1 MLGKIIGLQNYL
13 NPSSWNCV
21 ILCDKD
27 FYRYGYI
34 KKVGMRDKLRCSRW
48 TQYNHKALCKPETPT
63 GIYRQLPNARR
74 RKENS
79 QLESLKELS
88 PTDILILSF
97 LSFKTMQLH
106 ICVALNP

>member
-1 MLGKIIGLQNYL
+1 MGSFSLFMYMLGKIIGLQNYL

-48 TQYNHKALCKPETPT
+48 TQYNHKALCKPETPNRNLQT
-63 GIYRQLPNARR
+63 AS
-74 RKENS
+74 K
-79 QLESLKELS
+79 
-88 PTDILILSF
+88 
-97 LSFKTMQLH
+97 
-106 ICVALNP
+106 C